1 MVSTGVKALFGWCVW
16 AGRNKIIV
24 DRLYKMSDVFVT
36 ARGVVVDSLFGLGL
50 PLGSRYY
57 VIHLR
62 SKCQIGLCLLARGL
76 FEFACA
82 LVRAGQSH
90 RNWVLWKLRI
100 LVTVCNF

>member
-76 FEFACA
+76 FEFAC
-82 LVRAGQSH
+82 LRLTPSCSRVSGRCPCQS
-90 RNWVLWKLRI
+90 WPKSS
-100 LVTVCNF
+100 